1 MTIITG
7 LFYDNRKHQVYCMDN
22 LPVNRQETANVRNP
36 NSAADNVSKTH
47 GEEESL
53 EDQVANCIHGVFDS
67 LPAKCKPRTS
77 TDGMS
82 EWIPLSGI
90 ATVRGNKSWLIPTII
105 PGRLIT
111 IY

>member
-1 MTIITG
+1 ME
-7 LFYDNRKHQVYCMDN
+7 NP
-22 LPVNRQETANVRNP
+22 PVNRYETDHVRNP
-36 NSAADNVSKTH
+36 NSATDNVSKTH
-47 GEEESL
+47 AEEESL

-77 TDGMS
+77 TNGVR

-90 ATVRGNKSWLIPTII
+90 AIIRGNKYWLFPIII
-105 PGRLIT
+105 PGRLIK